1 MHGVL
6 GDETVGTSH
15 LIDQR
20 TPQAALFGLVISGG
34 GSQFLL
40 GLTEDTNSRHFS

>member
-1 MHGVL
+1 MPR
-6 GDETVGTSH
+6 SMSRF
-15 LIDQR
+15 IDQR

-40 GLTEDTNSRHFS
+40 GLTEDANPRHFS